1 MTLHQLKIWTTIA
14 RCLSITKAAGELRIK
29 QPSVT
34 QQIKRLEK
42 EYRVKLYNVNGRGIE
57 LTPAGRLSLKYAK
70 KILSH
75 VDNLER
81 ELRSSR
87 KRIRRHR

>member
-1 MTLHQLKIWTTIA
+1 MTLHQLKIWTTVA
-14 RCLSITKAAGELRIK
+14 KHRSMTRAANELRIK

-34 QQIKRLEK
+34 QQMKLLEK
-42 EYRVKLYNVNGRGIE
+42 EYRVKLYKVNGRGVE

-81 ELRSSR
+81 DVRRSV
-87 KRIRRHR
+87 RRRRRPG